1 MPKMTGLER
10 ILTTLK
16 LQEPDRVPTFD
27 GVHKKVRDAIT
38 GSPDA
43 SYADFIDKVD
53 TDAISISQRVFTW
66 SYEPLGVSKTGR
78 QLKRGQWGDVTQF
91 TAEETGVVMEPGIKS
106 EKDIDTYIP
115 PDPDEEWR
123 YDWLKQL
130 VKRFKGNRAIV
141 IGCTDIFDVAKEN
154 LLGDKQ
160 YYKAMVKNPS
170 FVERANQIALTYQL
184 RYVKNCIDLG
194 ADVVFVNGDWA
205 MTQGPMVSRTF
216 IEKFIVPPFK
226 EIVEYCHSRGVP
238 VIKHTDGNIWP
249 IYDLVVNTGTD
260 GLHPIDPMAGM
271 DMAEAKAKFGD
282 KVCLCG
288 NVSCAFSLVSG
299 TVDEVIEE
307 TREVIRKAGKGG
319 GLICMSSN
327 SVHSGVKPENYLA
340 MIETVKKY
348 GVYPLQDLG

>member
-1 MPKMTGLER
+1 MRKMTSLER

-16 LQEPDRVPTFD
+16 LQEPDIVPTFD
-27 GVHKKVRDAIT
+27 GVHKKVRDAIM
-38 GSPDA
+38 GNPDA
-43 SYADFIDKVD
+43 SYADFIDKID
-53 TDAISISQRVFTW
+53 ADAILIDQRIYTW

-91 TAEETGVVMEPGIKS
+91 TAEETGIVMEAGIKS
-106 EKDIDTYIP
+106 EKDMDTYVP
-115 PDPDEEWR
+115 PNPDDEWR

-130 VKRFKGNRAIV
+130 VKRFKGKRAV
-141 IGCTDIFDVAKEN
+141 VVACTDVFDVAKEN

-160 YYKAMVKNPS
+160 YYKAMIKNPE
-170 FVERANQIALTYQL
+170 FIDRANEIALSYQF
-184 RYVKNCIDLG
+184 RYVENSIDLG
-194 ADVVFVNGDWA
+194 ADIIFVNGDWA
-205 MTQGPMVSRTF
+205 MTQGPMVSR
-216 IEKFIVPPFK
+216 KFTERFLVPPFRK
-226 EIVEYCHSRGVP
+226 IVEYCHSRGVP

-249 IYDLVVNTGTD
+249 IYDLIIGTGTD

-299 TVDEVIEE
+299 TVEEVIQE
-307 TREVIRKAGKGG
+307 TKDVIRKAGKGG

-327 SVHSGVKPENYLA
+327 SIHSGVKPENYVA
-340 MIETVKKY
+340 MIKTIKEY
-348 GVYPLQDLG
+348 GKYPLALD